1 MVAEW
6 QMNQPYENE
15 EDLLERP
22 TITSPT
28 ITRISGQLS
37 ESSVNDEE
45 SEYSR
50 EEVFT

>member
-6 QMNQPYENE
+6 RLNQPYDNE

-22 TITSPT
+22 SITSQT
-28 ITRISGQLS
+28 NNRISGRLS
-37 ESSVNDEE
+37 ASSVNDEE